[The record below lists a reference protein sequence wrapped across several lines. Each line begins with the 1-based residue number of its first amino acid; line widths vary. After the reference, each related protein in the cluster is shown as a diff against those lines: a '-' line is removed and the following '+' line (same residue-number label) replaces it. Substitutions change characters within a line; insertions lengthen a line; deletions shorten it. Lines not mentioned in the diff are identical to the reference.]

1 MKVLLLGGTGFIG
14 RAIAQR
20 FSRLQDVEA
29 VIGARNPASPVA
41 GSFVRVDATDVDAL
55 TPVLAG
61 TDVVVN
67 CVTGSA
73 ETIRKSAAAI
83 VDAAGRAE
91 NSARIVHM
99 SSMAVY
105 GGQQGNLSE
114 TDPVSDD
121 GNWYGRAKIEAENI
135 FRNLG
140 DQSGATILRIG
151 CVYGRGSLLWVD
163 RIGLLLRSG
172 RLGDLAEQGDGWS
185 NLVHVDDVAEAV
197 VLSIRSSKRGTTI
210 YNLAG
215 PDSPRWNSYF
225 RDFALAAD
233 WVPLKYKSRLSMVL
247 ESNLIAPPLKIWER
261 LSARGWLKTPGVQ
274 SIPPSLLR
282 LWSQQ
287 IKLESAKVERELG
300 LKWTPY
306 DEGLRDSVNYFR
318 TKYG

>member
-1 MKVLLLGGTGFIG
+1 
-14 RAIAQR
+14 
-20 FSRLQDVEA
+20 
-29 VIGARNPASPVA
+29 
-41 GSFVRVDATDVDAL
+41 
-55 TPVLAG
+55 
-61 TDVVVN
+61 
-67 CVTGSA
+67 
-73 ETIRKSAAAI
+73 
-83 VDAAGRAE
+83 
-91 NSARIVHM
+91 
-99 SSMAVY
+99 
-105 GGQQGNLSE
+105 
-114 TDPVSDD
+114 
-121 GNWYGRAKIEAENI
+121 
-135 FRNLG
+135 
-140 DQSGATILRIG
+140 
-151 CVYGRGSLLWVD
+151 
-163 RIGLLLRSG
+163 
-172 RLGDLAEQGDGWS
+172 
-185 NLVHVDDVAEAV
+185 VHVDDVAEAV